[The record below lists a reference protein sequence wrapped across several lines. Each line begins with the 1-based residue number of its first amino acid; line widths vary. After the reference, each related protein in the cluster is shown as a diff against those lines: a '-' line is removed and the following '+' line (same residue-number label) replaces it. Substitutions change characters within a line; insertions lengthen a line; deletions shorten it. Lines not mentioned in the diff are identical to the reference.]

1 MWVRFPPGT
10 FYDSFPIAIDLGNVT
25 RMEKMCPHPA
35 VTRIEAADAA
45 DAIPATLDL
54 NADCAR
60 GLLAMVTTFRAGIV
74 IPKLAL
80 LALSA

>member
-1 MWVRFPPGT
+1 
-10 FYDSFPIAIDLGNVT
+10 
-25 RMEKMCPHPA
+25 MEKMCPHPA

-45 DAIPATLDL
+45 DAIPATLDR

-80 LALSA
+80 RQLTISFDGAVSVRHEERSC